1 MCIMI
6 CNSIGMN
13 TSLQIHN
20 NKIYLGRKQI
30 KNNRA
35 KNITPI
41 LYNEKYRIFLI

>member
-6 CNSIGMN
+6 CNSSGIK
-13 TSLQIHN
+13 TYLQIYN

-35 KNITPI
+35 KNIIPI
-41 LYNEKYRIFLI
+41 LYNEKYRFFLI